1 MWYLIW
7 ALTLVSGILL
17 IVQNAARMERKSD
30 QSLKKPP
37 SKGPSRKTSA
47 SLPKDH
53 K

>member
-7 ALTLVSGILL
+7 ALTLVLGILF

-30 QSLKKPP
+30 KSLKVVP
-37 SKGPSRKTSA
+37 
-47 SLPKDH
+47 PKDH